1 MPCNSGPY
9 PDDDYT
15 YRKRIEK
22 LEAMLCALCRVVDI
36 ADALAHID
44 WKEAGI
50 TEKDFRD
57 WWQEHQRRDIA
68 RREGELARE
77 RQAKLKRDALAK
89 LTPDERKALGL
100 DHPAQGKPVDPNY
113 WLKMQ
118 ALMQRAKIK

>member
-9 PDDDYT
+9 SDDDYT

-36 ADALAHID
+36 GDALKHID
-44 WKEAGI
+44 WKQAGI
-50 TEKDFRD
+50 TEKEFRD

-89 LTPDERKALGL
+89 LTPDEREALRIS
-100 DHPAQGKPVDPNY
+100 DSQGSQDPNY